1 MRGIE
6 PTDLIAPE
14 LLRAD
19 RVAWTEQDDASLLAG
34 VASGEPWA
42 CLAGRLGRT
51 YKACLARHKR
61 LTRGLAAS
69 RAAAAPA
76 VEGEQWRPLPRSDR
90 HEVSNLGRVRLAVR
104 GHFASAGAV
113 LAQKRERNGYWR
125 VSICN
130 DGRVVQYHVAR
141 LVLEAFVGPPPT
153 PEHHAAHGDG
163 DQSNNRLD
171 NLRWAPPAE
180 NQADKWLHGT
190 VPAGEKSPH
199 AKLTEAQ
206 VAEIRRMKSEGAS
219 FGELQRLFPAGYST
233 LKRIVDRDSWR
244 HVA

>member
-14 LLRAD
+14 LLRGD
-19 RVAWTEQDDASLLAG
+19 RIAWSEHDDATLLAA
-34 VASGEPWA
+34 VSAGEPWGSI
-42 CLAGRLGRT
+42 AGRLARS

-61 LTRGLAAS
+61 LTIGLSSA
-69 RAAAAPA
+69 RAEVAPTL
-76 VEGEQWRPLPRSDR
+76 EGEEWRRLPRSSR

-104 GHFASAGAV
+104 GHFSPSGAI
-113 LAQKRERNGYWR
+113 LSQKRERNGYWR

-130 DGRVVQYHVAR
+130 DGTVTHHHVAR
-141 LVLEAFVGPPPT
+141 LVLEAFVGPAST

-171 NLRWAPPAE
+171 NLRWASPAE
-180 NQADKWLHGT
+180 NQFDKWEHGT
-190 VPAGEKSPH
+190 VRTGADSLN
-199 AKLTEAQ
+199 AKLTEEQ
-206 VAEIRRMKSEGAS
+206 VSEIRRLKAGGAS
-219 FGELQRLFPAGYST
+219 YGQLQRSFPASYST
-233 LKRIVDRDSWR
+233 LKRIVDRETWR